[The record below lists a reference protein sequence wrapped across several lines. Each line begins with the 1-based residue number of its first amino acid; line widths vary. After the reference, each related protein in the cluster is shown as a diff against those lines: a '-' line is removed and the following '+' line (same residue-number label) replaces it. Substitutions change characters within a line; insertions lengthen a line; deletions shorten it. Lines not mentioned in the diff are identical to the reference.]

1 MEVSTGKYVWL
12 KTYQDSNFYSL
23 MISAITLKN
32 DETRL
37 ILAGTCVD
45 ATSTFYYIVDPNT
58 GLSLY
63 DPMILK
69 HDRDFHFLSA

>member
-1 MEVSTGKYVWL
+1 MEISTGNYVWL
-12 KTYQDSNFYSL
+12 KTYQGSNFKSP

-37 ILAGTCVD
+37 ILAGTCIV
-45 ATSTFYYIVDPNT
+45 ASKTFYYIVDPNT

-63 DPMILK
+63 DPMILT

>member
-1 MEVSTGKYVWL
+1 MEISTGNYVWL
-12 KTYQDSNFYSL
+12 KTYQGSNSEFPI
-23 MISAITLKN
+23 ISAITLKN

-63 DPMILK
+63 APMILL